1 MNTEVM
7 KKEKFYANIWQVYPF
22 SLDMYQFDSKGRYI
36 KDLVL
41 NNSYATKMN
50 VSEMNLSIIKLS
62 AFDIDG
68 NEHFVTDFKGKDLI
82 KIKGLF
88 GGDFLKSTS
97 VLKLGSGT
105 YNTLRFYLGKKGN
118 NFVYSDRSEE
128 IVTEFSFLDFNIE
141 HGLNIKG
148 NESPEVILRFDFTPY
163 ELINYFKFIAQFFE
177 KSRNF
182 TGKLVDNLSHLMVKG

>member
-7 KKEKFYANIWQVYPF
+7 KKEKFYANIWQVYPL
-22 SLDMYQFDSKGRYI
+22 SLDMYRFDSKGRYI

-41 NNSYATKMN
+41 NNNYATKMN
-50 VSEMNLSIIKLS
+50 VSEMNLSIINLS
-62 AFDIDG
+62 AFDLDG
-68 NEHFVTDFKGKDLI
+68 NEHFVTDFKGKNLL

-97 VLKLGSGT
+97 VLKLGLGT
-105 YNTLRFYLGKKGN
+105 YNTLRFYLGKQGN
-118 NFVYSDRSEE
+118 SFVYSDRREE
-128 IVTEFSFLDFNIE
+128 IVTEFEFLDFNIE
-141 HGLNIKG
+141 NGLNIKG

-163 ELINYFKFIAQFFE
+163 ERINYFKVIAQLFE

-182 TGKLVDNLSHLMVKG
+182 TGKLVDNLGHLMVKG